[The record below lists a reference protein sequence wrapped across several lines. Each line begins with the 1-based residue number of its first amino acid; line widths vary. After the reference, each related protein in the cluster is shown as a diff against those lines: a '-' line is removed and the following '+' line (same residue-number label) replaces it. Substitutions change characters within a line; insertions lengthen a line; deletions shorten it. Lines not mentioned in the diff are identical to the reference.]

1 MKLKR
6 DFRRVAVAFFAMVLT
21 FTACASPAL
30 AKVGQTYVSRV
41 GGLRVHKSP
50 SGSSAVVGKLARG
63 EKVIHR
69 GTSKGWWRIENSDG
83 DSGYV
88 YRTYLKPVGQ
98 TWKKN
103 AYYKVYKTSKA
114 TVRQGPRAQA
124 SKLGTIKRGT
134 TVQLVSKQGKWGQV
148 KLSNGNKGW
157 VQLKFL
163 TYSKG

>member
-1 MKLKR
+1 MKRKR
-6 DFRRVAVAFFAMVLT
+6 GFRRAAVALLVMVLT
-21 FTACASPAL
+21 FTVYVSPAL

-41 GGLRVHKSP
+41 GGLRVHKGP
-50 SGSSAVVGKLARG
+50 SGSTDVVGKLARG

-98 TWKKN
+98 SWKKN

-124 SKLGTIKRGT
+124 SKLGTVKRGT
-134 TVQLVSKQGKWGQV
+134 TVQLLAKQGNWGQV